1 MPPHRTTAE
10 SNRVDVEL
18 VRQQYPIV
26 DVVGRYGFELRR
38 SGAAFIGRCPF
49 HLDRGRPNLTVYP
62 RSGRWVCFRC
72 GASGDVIN
80 FVQQLEHLTFLEAVA
95 HLGIAPPMRPIGPTR
110 RLAQSRPESARPL
123 EQSEKDVLAAA
134 LDLYR
139 NRLLHESEALAY
151 LARRGFAR
159 DIVEQ
164 EHLGYCAGDELVPY
178 LVWRGLPVPAARRV
192 GLLIPGGREHLAGRI
207 VFPEIRQGSPVWF
220 IGRSLHESDDSP
232 RYLGLPRSK
241 PLLGWDTA
249 SRDLR
254 GVCLVEG
261 PLDLLALRQWGIPG
275 LALCG
280 TRLHPERLAELG
292 RWTRL
297 YAALDA
303 DTGGL
308 EATASLVEAFGHRV
322 IPIRLPQ
329 DVKDPAD
336 LAPRADGD
344 SIFGAAIRDAV
355 ARQVTAS
362 REASTATPNH

>member
-1 MPPHRTTAE
+1 M
-10 SNRVDVEL
+10 
-18 VRQQYPIV
+18 
-26 DVVGRYGFELRR
+26 
-38 SGAAFIGRCPF
+38 
-49 HLDRGRPNLTVYP
+49 
-62 RSGRWVCFRC
+62 CFRC

-95 HLGIAPPMRPIGPTR
+95 HLGIAQPVRPIGPTR
-110 RLAQSRPESARPL
+110 RLAQSPPESARPL
-123 EQSEKDVLAAA
+123 QQSEKDVLAAA

-178 LVWRGLPVPAARRV
+178 LVWRGLPVRAARRV

-261 PLDLLALRQWGIPG
+261 PLIFSRCASGEFRGSR
-275 LALCG
+275 C
-280 TRLHPERLAELG
+280 
-292 RWTRL
+292 
-297 YAALDA
+297 AALDSIPK
-303 DTGGL
+303 GWLSGRGL
-308 EATASLVEAFGHRV
+308 ACMQPWMPTPEGSG
-322 IPIRLPQ
+322 RLP
-329 DVKDPAD
+329 VWSKPS
-336 LAPRADGD
+336 G
-344 SIFGAAIRDAV
+344 
-355 ARQVTAS
+355 T
-362 REASTATPNH
+362 E